1 MASAEEA
8 PKGERTPLLAS
19 GSSKQKLAFIEG
31 LRFVAVGWI
40 VVYHYAAWT
49 DSSVPEAV
57 KRLITNFP
65 LDLFTVVSGFVTHL
79 AYANKDTS
87 GGTLQ
92 FLGGR
97 VQKLVLIYYLSSLL
111 CLGIKLT
118 NHAVEEKEDGGGG
131 HGSKRLVNDLIAF
144 VPDIFGINA
153 WFSATSL
160 LPVGAGGAVVS
171 YLAETTMP
179 TNAPLW
185 YVQALAFCWV
195 LYPTF
200 KGLVKEHCAEQMGRV
215 AVIAVCMWLLSMLPL
230 CVYAVYPGGSQ
241 FQFLKV
247 FPPFLVPSFLV
258 GALACELHLQSQA
271 LSASSR
277 PAVLSSQ
284 YAAIAA
290 ELLFVGYCVVVAL
303 VPLNGDLALHLWTLF
318 WAGMLLLFSA
328 AVAATEGYDGE
339 AEQIQ
344 CGLKWVLDSEF
355 LGLLGGV
362 SLYVYALQRPLSIL
376 CHWCVDMTAGEPGW
390 VHVQWMDW

>member
-131 HGSKRLVNDLIAF
+131 MGPR
-144 VPDIFGINA
+144 
-153 WFSATSL
+153 
-160 LPVGAGGAVVS
+160 
-171 YLAETTMP
+171 
-179 TNAPLW
+179 
-185 YVQALAFCWV
+185 
-195 LYPTF
+195 
-200 KGLVKEHCAEQMGRV
+200 GL
-215 AVIAVCMWLLSMLPL
+215 
-230 CVYAVYPGGSQ
+230 
-241 FQFLKV
+241 
-247 FPPFLVPSFLV
+247 
-258 GALACELHLQSQA
+258 
-271 LSASSR
+271 
-277 PAVLSSQ
+277 
-284 YAAIAA
+284 
-290 ELLFVGYCVVVAL
+290 
-303 VPLNGDLALHLWTLF
+303 
-318 WAGMLLLFSA
+318 
-328 AVAATEGYDGE
+328 
-339 AEQIQ
+339 
-344 CGLKWVLDSEF
+344 
-355 LGLLGGV
+355 
-362 SLYVYALQRPLSIL
+362 
-376 CHWCVDMTAGEPGW
+376 
-390 VHVQWMDW
+390 